1 MQSGVL
7 PAGGRCWFQTSRV
20 AYGSFR
26 FNGRAARV
34 FPIRRSGPVAADRVF
49 EKFRVEMLDSGEFR
63 QMNVVCESK
72 QAAMRVAMNAAKDV
86 RQAEVLDVR
95 PVKVGFC

>member
-1 MQSGVL
+1 
-7 PAGGRCWFQTSRV
+7 
-20 AYGSFR
+20 
-26 FNGRAARV
+26 
-34 FPIRRSGPVAADRVF
+34 VAAEREF

-63 QMNVVCESK
+63 KMNVVCESA
-72 QAAMRVAMNAAKDV
+72 QAAVRVAMNAVRDV